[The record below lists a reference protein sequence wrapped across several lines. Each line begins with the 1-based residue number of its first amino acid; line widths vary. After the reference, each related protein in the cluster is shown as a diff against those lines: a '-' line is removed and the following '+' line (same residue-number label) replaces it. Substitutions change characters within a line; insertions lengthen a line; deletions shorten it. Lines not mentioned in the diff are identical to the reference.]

1 MANRAAI
8 REVDKAAKEIAQ
20 AYDNEAEGVP
30 PGAMSWRVA
39 EAIVRDWM
47 KQNGYRDARL
57 TPSGPDGGVDVVA
70 SGAVAQVKHHAK
82 PVRLPEVQRIYGIAV
97 AERKKALIFASAGF
111 TPAAREWASRHR
123 VECYRFPP
131 VRRVK

>member
-1 MANRAAI
+1 
-8 REVDKAAKEIAQ
+8 
-20 AYDNEAEGVP
+20 
-30 PGAMSWRVA
+30 MSWRVA

-97 AERKKALIFASAGF
+97 AERKKALIFGSAGF
-111 TPAAREWASRHR
+111 TAAAREWASRWPDPDLLVHA
-123 VECYRFPP
+123 E
-131 VRRVK
+131 